1 MKSIRP
7 LKYHYFIPFN
17 ISKVNILRLIMKI
30 LKVFLSRLFE
40 ANAAMVSPLP
50 IPPTMISKVP
60 TMIPNHRKYVY
71 SRSVTENKNG

>member
-1 MKSIRP
+1 
-7 LKYHYFIPFN
+7 
-17 ISKVNILRLIMKI
+17 MKI

-60 TMIPNHRKYVY
+60 TIIPNHRKYVY